1 MKILPRS
8 PYAWA
13 ALGAG
18 AVVVLAW
25 AGQGRMDAVLPGSP
39 APSFAATTL
48 DGERATL
55 EDYRGHVVLLNIWA
69 TWCPPC
75 REEMPSMERL
85 YRTFKDRGA
94 SFEIVAVSI
103 DAAPGAKD
111 TAGNVGGD
119 LRAFVEEFG
128 LTFTILHDPSG
139 RIQRTY
145 RTTGVPESFIITAD
159 GTIFRRLVG
168 AVEWDAPEWEATI
181 QRLLPQ
187 GEDETGSVR
196 PDGNAP

>member
-1 MKILPRS
+1 
-8 PYAWA
+8 
-13 ALGAG
+13 
-18 AVVVLAW
+18 
-25 AGQGRMDAVLPGSP
+25 
-39 APSFAATTL
+39 
-48 DGERATL
+48 
-55 EDYRGHVVLLNIWA
+55 
-69 TWCPPC
+69 
-75 REEMPSMERL
+75 MERL

-181 QRLLPQ
+181 QRLLPK
-187 GEDETGSVR
+187 EDETGSVR
-196 PDGNAP
+196 PDGNTP

>member
-1 MKILPRS
+1 M
-8 PYAWA
+8 
-13 ALGAG
+13 
-18 AVVVLAW
+18 LAW

-39 APSFAATTL
+39 APSFVATTL
-48 DGERATL
+48 DGEKANL
-55 EDYRGHVVLLNIWA
+55 EDYRGRVVLLNIWA

-111 TAGNVGGD
+111 AAGNIGGD
-119 LRAFVEEFG
+119 LRSFVDEFG

-168 AVEWDAPEWEATI
+168 AVEWDAPEWKATI
-181 QRLLPQ
+181 QRLLPT
-187 GEDETGSVR
+187 GEDGSGSS
-196 PDGNAP
+196 PSDATP